1 MKLKLTA
8 KVDGNGKL
16 SLQLPSE
23 LANHEVDII
32 LCDHN
37 PHPTPEELGY
47 PADFFEKTAGQWQ
60 GEPPTR
66 EDVKDCDLRLW
77 DS

>member
-8 KVDGNGKL
+8 WVDGNGRL
-16 SLQLPSE
+16 FLQLPPE
-23 LANHEVDII
+23 FANHELDII
-32 LCDHN
+32 DPN

-66 EDVKDCDLRLW
+66 EELKDCDLRLW